1 MLSENGSTSTRPM
14 KRTAAAATPSPSQ
27 PAAAK
32 EAWGTLVLQMNAE
45 DTQTFELKEDKARLG
60 VRGLGLGLVSGAWAR
75 ATAAATAWAR
85 VSGPRRLTPKRTSYV
100 EHKPGVAR

>member
-1 MLSENGSTSTRPM
+1 M

-45 DTQTFELKEDKARLG
+45 DTQTFLLYFMVVYLLAG
-60 VRGLGLGLVSGAWAR
+60 AR
-75 ATAAATAWAR
+75 A
-85 VSGPRRLTPKRTSYV
+85 GPSKKGAVGRPKTPQLINK
-100 EHKPGVAR
+100 